1 MLINFFVICFRN
13 EEAKAARLA
22 REIESN
28 PSSQNRANLENG
40 DEEERS
46 VNSYYLTSY
55 IKLFIL
61 YNFLNRSINYSLIL
75 SY

>member
-1 MLINFFVICFRN
+1 MKNNIINLLFRN

-40 DEEERS
+40 DEEER
-46 VNSYYLTSY
+46 Y
-55 IKLFIL
+55 KK
-61 YNFLNRSINYSLIL
+61 
-75 SY
+75 

>member
-1 MLINFFVICFRN
+1 MKKISQGLDSNRQEVDYLNNINNLFFRN

-40 DEEERS
+40 DEEER
-46 VNSYYLTSY
+46 
-55 IKLFIL
+55 
-61 YNFLNRSINYSLIL
+61 
-75 SY
+75 

>member
-1 MLINFFVICFRN
+1 MLLEKGVTYVNLCVMSWIILIIIYNFFRN

-40 DEEERS
+40 DEEER
-46 VNSYYLTSY
+46 
-55 IKLFIL
+55 
-61 YNFLNRSINYSLIL
+61 
-75 SY
+75 

>member
-1 MLINFFVICFRN
+1 MILLNLRLTYFLFVPYNWCKVKKMLNQFHNNAIFFFRN

-40 DEEERS
+40 DEEER
-46 VNSYYLTSY
+46 
-55 IKLFIL
+55 
-61 YNFLNRSINYSLIL
+61 
-75 SY
+75 

>member
-1 MLINFFVICFRN
+1 MLWDSLIVHINGIKSKRCWINLIIMQFFFRN

-40 DEEERS
+40 DEEER
-46 VNSYYLTSY
+46 
-55 IKLFIL
+55 
-61 YNFLNRSINYSLIL
+61 
-75 SY
+75 

>member
-1 MLINFFVICFRN
+1 MLNQFHNNANFFFRN

-40 DEEERS
+40 DEEER
-46 VNSYYLTSY
+46 
-55 IKLFIL
+55 
-61 YNFLNRSINYSLIL
+61 
-75 SY
+75 

>member
-1 MLINFFVICFRN
+1 MLLEKGVTYFNSCVMSWITLIIIHNFFRN

-40 DEEERS
+40 DEEER
-46 VNSYYLTSY
+46 
-55 IKLFIL
+55 
-61 YNFLNRSINYSLIL
+61 
-75 SY
+75 

>member
-1 MLINFFVICFRN
+1 MKNNIINLLFRN

-40 DEEERS
+40 DEEER
-46 VNSYYLTSY
+46 Y
-55 IKLFIL
+55 K
-61 YNFLNRSINYSLIL
+61 R
-75 SY
+75 

>member
-1 MLINFFVICFRN
+1 MDYLNNINNLFFRN

-40 DEEERS
+40 DEEER
-46 VNSYYLTSY
+46 
-55 IKLFIL
+55 
-61 YNFLNRSINYSLIL
+61 
-75 SY
+75 